1 MLGPYRLGARL
12 GEGGMG
18 DVFQATERLDRTVAI
33 KLLRDRAVSDPAVR
47 ERFQREARAASA
59 LNHPHICTVH
69 DVGEANGQPYLVME
83 RLDGE
88 TLRERLLRGRLPL
101 TELLDLAVQVAD
113 ALDAA
118 HAHGIVHRDIKPTN
132 IFITRRGQAKVLD
145 FGLAKALKLE
155 ASDERA
161 DTATAAASLTEL
173 GVAMGTAAYMS
184 PEQARG
190 EPLDARS
197 DLFSYGVVLYEMAT
211 GGRPFQGTTDALLF
225 DAILNREPA
234 PLRTVRPDAPA
245 AFDQLVAQL
254 LAKDRNARVQSSA
267 ALLRALEKLRQDA
280 VAGARNEPP
289 VTGATRMPSPSRW
302 VAAAAILLVA
312 GGFAY
317 SKLAREATPP
327 IHSLAILPFDNRS
340 GAVPDDVIQG
350 LADAIS
356 GELARVPTLEVMP
369 RTMTAPYVDGTRSA
383 QQIGRDLK
391 VDAVLRSVVTAPSDG
406 IRLEVSLVES
416 VGGRVVWSR
425 TYQRGRAEFFALQ
438 KDLAS
443 GVSRAVGVTPAV
455 AVAPPMAA
463 APPVN
468 PQAYDL
474 YLRGRYHAGRWS
486 EPELDEAIGLLEQAV
501 MLEPSFGL
509 AQALL
514 GSAYTTKSFNYRP
527 NDPQWREKGYAAVEK
542 ALALD
547 PQSPDAHFAR
557 GQLLWQPS
565 LGFPHRDSLAEYRI
579 AIAGRQNFDDAW
591 HHRGIVLTHIGHLD
605 GALRAV
611 RRAIELNPANTLAR
625 FRLTPALNYQLKFEE
640 AMTNLRRVPR
650 DVYPSQWIYHMAW
663 ALVSLGRFEDASR
676 EIEAALLANAVDQGG
691 VIHAVRALLRAKT
704 GDRKGAEADVRA
716 AVTLGK
722 GFGHFHHTAASLGE
736 VYSILG
742 DLDRAQEWIENAA
755 NDGFPCYTFFETDPH
770 LERLRTSER
779 FRTFLTKLRQ
789 EWETIPGEDK

>member
-18 DVFQATERLDRTVAI
+18 DVFQATDTRLDRTVAI

-83 RLDGE
+83 CLDGE
-88 TLRERLLRGRLPL
+88 TLRERLVRGRLPL

-118 HAHGIVHRDIKPTN
+118 HAHGIVHRDIKPAN

-145 FGLAKALKLE
+145 FGLAKALRIE

-161 DTATAAASLTEL
+161 DTTTAAASLTEL

-184 PEQARG
+184 PEQASG

-211 GGRPFQGTTDALLF
+211 GRRPFQGATDALLF

-289 VTGATRMPSPSRW
+289 VKGAARMPNLSLW
-302 VAAAAILLVA
+302 VAAAILLVA

-317 SKLAREATPP
+317 SKLARETIPP

-340 GAVPDDVIQG
+340 GAAPEDVIQG

-369 RTMTAPYVDGTRSA
+369 RTMTAPYIGGTKSA
-383 QQIGRDLK
+383 QEIGRDLK

-406 IRLEVSLVES
+406 IRLEASLVES

-425 TYQRGRAEFFALQ
+425 TYQRGRDEFFALQ

-443 GVSRAVGVTPAV
+443 GVSRALGVTPATVV
-455 AVAPPMAA
+455 AAPMAA

-514 GSAYTTKSFNYRP
+514 GSAYTAKSFNYRP

-770 LERLRTSER
+770 LERLRTSDR